1 MFILYISDVSDMD
14 IYFRFYF
21 SFAKEFGHPDWEGYG
36 SFIHQWTK
44 RYGIVNK
51 AICGSKESATPY
63 DELETWKETVLVP
76 TLSRYSPN
84 DIYNGDETA
93 LFFKSLPHRTYCFDG
108 DKPAGSA
115 KCKDRLTLL
124 IITNMDGSDHRKL
137 SVIGKSKTPRYLQ
150 KYKMQVKDMSVD
162 WYASKN
168 AWMTGE
174 IHHQI
179 MSKLNNEVRLS
190 NRHILYVCDNASSH
204 QVREYSHIK
213 FLMLPPNATSIM
225 QPLDQGIILS
235 AKRRYKKKLAERY
248 LACVENNKD
257 ANSLLKALD
266 IVQATNMIA
275 ASWRETSSTIIQN
288 CFHKAGFKHHAVDPA
303 PCEEEPLPAPAPDVW
318 NRVQRWLGD
327 VQFDDFAASE
337 PEAATAQP
345 MSDQDIVHLVLTE
358 NDVQEESDDES
369 EEDIPSAG
377 AIKTSFEFLAMIDQQ
392 KAFLKR
398 NQMPTDIVEQLETQV
413 VAMQFSLCSK
423 QKQMQDYFKSSPRA
437 PTPSKEP
444 RAPTPIKDV
453 SFETVA
459 DATKDVSLV
468 DSLDM
473 DDIELE
479 SIDTTIASVAASALM
494 NETPTRFSTPKCSR
508 PPASESSTPPTS
520 FPQPSTSKA
529 TPSQPP
535 AKKIKLNLGLSCP
548 DQKYY

>member
-1 MFILYISDVSDMD
+1 M
-14 IYFRFYF
+14 
-21 SFAKEFGHPDWEGYG
+21 
-36 SFIHQWTK
+36 
-44 RYGIVNK
+44 NK
-51 AICGSKESATPY
+51 AICGSKESAAPH
-63 DELETWKETVLVP
+63 DELETWKETVLLP
-76 TLSRYSPN
+76 TLARYSPN

-93 LFFKSLPHRTYCFDG
+93 LFYKSLPHRTYCFDS

-115 KCKDRLTLL
+115 KRKDRLTLL

-137 SVIGKSKTPRYLQ
+137 SVIGKSKTPRCLQ
-150 KYKMQVKDMSVD
+150 KKYKMQVKDMSVD

-179 MSKLNNEVRLS
+179 MTKLNNEMRLS

-257 ANSLLKALD
+257 ANSLLKGLD

-288 CFHKAGFKHHAVDPA
+288 CFRKAGFKHHAVDPA
-303 PCEEEPLPAPAPDVW
+303 PETEDPLPAPAPDVW

-327 VQFDDFAASE
+327 VQFDEFAANE
-337 PEAATAQP
+337 PEAGTAQP
-345 MSDQDIVHLVLTE
+345 MSDQDIVNIVLTE
-358 NDVQEESDDES
+358 NDAQEESDDES
-369 EEDIPSAG
+369 EEEIPSAS
-377 AIKTSFEFLAMIDQQ
+377 AIKTSVEFLAMIDQQ

-398 NQMPTDIVEQLETQV
+398 NEMPTEIVEQLEAQV

-423 QKQMQDYFKSSPRA
+423 QKQMQDYFQSSPRA

-444 RAPTPIKDV
+444 RARTPAKEARARTPAKEARAPTPIKDV
-453 SFETVA
+453 SFKTVA
-459 DATKDVSLV
+459 DVTKDVSLV
-468 DSLDM
+468 DSLDI
-473 DDIELE
+473 DDMELE
-479 SIDTTIASVAASALM
+479 SIDTTIASVATSALM
-494 NETPTRFSTPKCSR
+494 KETPTRFSTPKRSR
-508 PPASESSTPPTS
+508 PHASETP
-520 FPQPSTSKA
+520 PSTSMTTA
-529 TPSQPP
+529 SQPP
-535 AKKIKLNLGLSCP
+535 PKKLKLGLSRPVPKTFKLHHVVDKVMNMSSGSSSVCTSF
-548 DQKYY
+548 DSDTESLSWHE

>member
-1 MFILYISDVSDMD
+1 M
-14 IYFRFYF
+14 
-21 SFAKEFGHPDWEGYG
+21 
-36 SFIHQWTK
+36 
-44 RYGIVNK
+44 NK
-51 AICGSKESATPY
+51 AICGSKESAAPH

-93 LFFKSLPHRTYCFDG
+93 LFYKSLPHRTYCFDG

-115 KCKDRLTLL
+115 KRKDRLTLL

-137 SVIGKSKTPRYLQ
+137 SVIGKSKTPRCLQ
-150 KYKMQVKDMSVD
+150 KKYKMQVKDMSVD

-179 MSKLNNEVRLS
+179 MSKLNNEMRLS

-204 QVREYSHIK
+204 QVRDYSHIK

-288 CFHKAGFKHHAVDPA
+288 CFHKAGLKHHAVDPA
-303 PCEEEPLPAPAPDVW
+303 SEIQEDPLPTPAPDVW

-327 VQFDDFAASE
+327 VQFDEFAASE
-337 PEAATAQP
+337 PEAGTAQP
-345 MSDQDIVHLVLTE
+345 MSDQDIVNIVLTE
-358 NDVQEESDDES
+358 NDVQEESNDES
-369 EEDIPSAG
+369 EEEIPSTS
-377 AIKTSFEFLAMIDQQ
+377 AIKTSVEFLAMIDQQ

-398 NQMPTDIVEQLETQV
+398 NELPTEIVEQLEAQV
-413 VAMQFSLCSK
+413 VAMQVSLCSK
-423 QKQMQDYFKSSPRA
+423 QKQMQDYFQSSPRA
-437 PTPSKEP
+437 PTPSKES
-444 RAPTPIKDV
+444 RARTPTKEGRSPTPIKDV
-453 SFETVA
+453 SFKTVA
-459 DATKDVSLV
+459 DVTKDVSLV

-473 DDIELE
+473 DDMELE
-479 SIDTTIASVAASALM
+479 SLDTTIASVAASALM
-494 NETPTRFSTPKCSR
+494 KETPTHFSTPKHPR
-508 PPASESSTPPTS
+508 PLGSEPR
-520 FPQPSTSKA
+520 PSTSMG
-529 TPSQPP
+529 TGSQPP
-535 AKKIKLNLGLSCP
+535 PKKLKLGLSRPIPKTFKLHHIVDKVMNMSSGSSSVCTSS
-548 DQKYY
+548 DSDAELLSSQE

>member
-1 MFILYISDVSDMD
+1 M
-14 IYFRFYF
+14 
-21 SFAKEFGHPDWEGYG
+21 
-36 SFIHQWTK
+36 
-44 RYGIVNK
+44 NK
-51 AICGSKESATPY
+51 AICGSKESAAPH
-63 DELETWKETVLVP
+63 DELETWKETVLLP
-76 TLSRYSPN
+76 TLARYSPN

-93 LFFKSLPHRTYCFDG
+93 LFYKSLPHRTYCFDS

-115 KCKDRLTLL
+115 KRKDRLTLL

-137 SVIGKSKTPRYLQ
+137 SVIGKSKTPRCLQ
-150 KYKMQVKDMSVD
+150 KKYKMQVKDMSVD

-179 MSKLNNEVRLS
+179 MTKLNNEMRLS

-288 CFHKAGFKHHAVDPA
+288 CFRKAGFRHHAVDPA
-303 PCEEEPLPAPAPDVW
+303 PETEDPLPAPAPDVW

-327 VQFDDFAASE
+327 VQFDEFAANE
-337 PEAATAQP
+337 PEAGTAQP
-345 MSDQDIVHLVLTE
+345 MSDQDIVNIVLTE
-358 NDVQEESDDES
+358 NDAQEESDDES
-369 EEDIPSAG
+369 EEEIPSAS
-377 AIKTSFEFLAMIDQQ
+377 AIKTSVEFLAMIDQQ

-398 NQMPTDIVEQLETQV
+398 NEMPTEIVEQLEAQV

-423 QKQMQDYFKSSPRA
+423 QKQMQDYFQSSPRA

-444 RAPTPIKDV
+444 RAHTPAKEARAPTPIKDV
-453 SFETVA
+453 SFKTVA
-459 DATKDVSLV
+459 DVTKDVSLV

-473 DDIELE
+473 DDMELE
-479 SIDTTIASVAASALM
+479 LIDTTIASVATSALM
-494 NETPTRFSTPKCSR
+494 KETPTRFSTPKR
-508 PPASESSTPPTS
+508 PRPHASEPRPSSSMGTG
-520 FPQPSTSKA
+520 
-529 TPSQPP
+529 SQPP
-535 AKKIKLNLGLSCP
+535 PKKLKLGLSRPVPKTFKLHQAVDKVMNMSSGSSSVCTSS
-548 DQKYY
+548 DSDAESLSSQE

>member
-1 MFILYISDVSDMD
+1 
-14 IYFRFYF
+14 
-21 SFAKEFGHPDWEGYG
+21 
-36 SFIHQWTK
+36 
-44 RYGIVNK
+44 
-51 AICGSKESATPY
+51 
-63 DELETWKETVLVP
+63 
-76 TLSRYSPN
+76 
-84 DIYNGDETA
+84 
-93 LFFKSLPHRTYCFDG
+93 
-108 DKPAGSA
+108 
-115 KCKDRLTLL
+115 
-124 IITNMDGSDHRKL
+124 MDGSDHRKL
-137 SVIGKSKTPRYLQ
+137 SVIGKSKTPRCLQ
-150 KYKMQVKDMSVD
+150 KKYKMQVKDMSVD

-179 MSKLNNEVRLS
+179 MTKLNNEMRLS
-190 NRHILYVCDNASSH
+190 NHHILYVCDNASSH

-303 PCEEEPLPAPAPDVW
+303 PETEDPPPTPAPDVW

-327 VQFDDFAASE
+327 VQFDEFAASE

-369 EEDIPSAG
+369 EEKIPSAS
-377 AIKTSFEFLAMIDQQ
+377 AIQTSVEFLAMIDQQ
-392 KAFLKR
+392 KAFLKW

-413 VAMQFSLCSK
+413 VAMQVLLCSK

-437 PTPSKEP
+437 PTPN
-444 RAPTPIKDV
+444 KDV
-453 SFETVA
+453 SFKTVA

-468 DSLDM
+468 DSLDL
-473 DDIELE
+473 DDLELE

-494 NETPTRFSTPKCSR
+494 KETPTRFSTPKHPC
-508 PPASESSTPPTS
+508 PLTTESSTPLI
-520 FPQPSTSKA
+520 PSTSTSTA

-535 AKKIKLNLGLSCP
+535 AKKLKLNLGLSRPRPKILLSTSKVINKIMNSSSSGSSSSCSL
-548 DQKYY
+548 DSESSSSQE

>member
-1 MFILYISDVSDMD
+1 M
-14 IYFRFYF
+14 
-21 SFAKEFGHPDWEGYG
+21 
-36 SFIHQWTK
+36 
-44 RYGIVNK
+44 NK
-51 AICGSKESATPY
+51 AICGSKESATPH
-63 DELETWKETVLVP
+63 DELETWTETVLLP
-76 TLSRYSPN
+76 TLARYSPN

-93 LFFKSLPHRTYCFDG
+93 LFFKSLPHRTYCFDS

-115 KCKDRLTLL
+115 KRKDRLTLL

-137 SVIGKSKTPRYLQ
+137 SVIGKSKTPRCLQ
-150 KYKMQVKDMSVD
+150 KKYKMQVKDMSVD

-179 MSKLNNEVRLS
+179 MTELNNEMRLS

-257 ANSLLKALD
+257 ANSLLKSLD

-288 CFHKAGFKHHAVDPA
+288 CFRKAGFKHHAVDPA
-303 PCEEEPLPAPAPDVW
+303 PETEDPLPAPAPDVW

-327 VQFDDFAASE
+327 VQFDEFAANE
-337 PEAATAQP
+337 PEAGTAQP
-345 MSDQDIVHLVLTE
+345 MSDQDIVNIVLTE
-358 NDVQEESDDES
+358 NDAQEESDDES
-369 EEDIPSAG
+369 EEEIPSAS
-377 AIKTSFEFLAMIDQQ
+377 AIKTSVEFLAMIDQQ

-398 NQMPTDIVEQLETQV
+398 NEMPTEIVEQLEAQV

-423 QKQMQDYFKSSPRA
+423 QKQMQDYFQSSPRA

-444 RAPTPIKDV
+444 RARTPAKEARAPTPIKDV
-453 SFETVA
+453 SFKTVA
-459 DATKDVSLV
+459 DVTKDVSLV

-473 DDIELE
+473 DDMELE
-479 SIDTTIASVAASALM
+479 SIDTTIASVATSALM
-494 NETPTRFSTPKCSR
+494 KETPTRFSTPKCPR
-508 PPASESSTPPTS
+508 PHASET
-520 FPQPSTSKA
+520 QPSTSMTTA
-529 TPSQPP
+529 SQPP
-535 AKKIKLNLGLSCP
+535 PKKLKLGLSHPVPKTFKLHHVVDKVMNISSGTSSVCTSF
-548 DQKYY
+548 DSDTESLSSQE

>member
-1 MFILYISDVSDMD
+1 MD
-14 IYFRFYF
+14 NYFLFYF

-51 AICGSKESATPY
+51 AICGSKESAAPH

-93 LFFKSLPHRTYCFDG
+93 LFYKLLPHRTYCFDG

-137 SVIGKSKTPRYLQ
+137 SVIGKSKTPHCLQ
-150 KYKMQVKDMSVD
+150 KKYKMQVKDMSVD

-179 MSKLNNEVRLS
+179 MSKLNNEMRLS

-213 FLMLPPNATSIM
+213 FLMLPLNATSIM

-248 LACVENNKD
+248 LSCVENNKD

-275 ASWRETSSTIIQN
+275 ASWGETSSTIIQN
-288 CFHKAGFKHHAVDPA
+288 CFCKAGFKHHAVDPA
-303 PCEEEPLPAPAPDVW
+303 PPEEEPLPAPAPDVW

-327 VQFDDFAASE
+327 VQFDEFAASE

-345 MSDQDIVHLVLTE
+345 MSDQDIVHLVLTK

-369 EEDIPSAG
+369 EEEIPSAS
-377 AIKTSFEFLAMIDQQ
+377 AIKTSIEFLAMIDQQ
-392 KAFLKR
+392 KAFLK
-398 NQMPTDIVEQLETQV
+398 
-413 VAMQFSLCSK
+413 
-423 QKQMQDYFKSSPRA
+423 
-437 PTPSKEP
+437 
-444 RAPTPIKDV
+444 
-453 SFETVA
+453 
-459 DATKDVSLV
+459 
-468 DSLDM
+468 
-473 DDIELE
+473 
-479 SIDTTIASVAASALM
+479 
-494 NETPTRFSTPKCSR
+494 
-508 PPASESSTPPTS
+508 
-520 FPQPSTSKA
+520 
-529 TPSQPP
+529 
-535 AKKIKLNLGLSCP
+535 
-548 DQKYY
+548 

>member
-1 MFILYISDVSDMD
+1 M
-14 IYFRFYF
+14 
-21 SFAKEFGHPDWEGYG
+21 
-36 SFIHQWTK
+36 
-44 RYGIVNK
+44 NK
-51 AICGSKESATPY
+51 AICGSKESAAPH
-63 DELETWKETVLVP
+63 DELETWKETVLLP
-76 TLSRYSPN
+76 TLARYSPN

-93 LFFKSLPHRTYCFDG
+93 LFYKSLPHRTYCFDS

-115 KCKDRLTLL
+115 KRKDRLTLL

-137 SVIGKSKTPRYLQ
+137 SVIGKSKTPRCLQ
-150 KYKMQVKDMSVD
+150 KKYKMQVKDMSVD

-179 MSKLNNEVRLS
+179 MTKLNNEMRLS

-257 ANSLLKALD
+257 ANSLLKGLD

-288 CFHKAGFKHHAVDPA
+288 CFRKAGFKHHAVDPA
-303 PCEEEPLPAPAPDVW
+303 PETEDPLPAPAPDVW

-327 VQFDDFAASE
+327 VQFDEFAANE
-337 PEAATAQP
+337 PEAGTAQP
-345 MSDQDIVHLVLTE
+345 MSDQDIVNIVLTE
-358 NDVQEESDDES
+358 NDAQEESDDES
-369 EEDIPSAG
+369 EEEIPSAS
-377 AIKTSFEFLAMIDQQ
+377 AIKTSVEFLAMIDQQ

-398 NQMPTDIVEQLETQV
+398 NEMPTEIVEQLEAQV

-423 QKQMQDYFKSSPRA
+423 QKQMQDYFQSSPRA
-437 PTPSKEP
+437 PTPAKEARARTP
-444 RAPTPIKDV
+444 AKEARAPTPIKDV
-453 SFETVA
+453 SFKTVA
-459 DATKDVSLV
+459 DVTKDVSLV

-473 DDIELE
+473 DDMELE
-479 SIDTTIASVAASALM
+479 SIDTTIASVATSALM
-494 NETPTRFSTPKCSR
+494 KETPTRFSTPKRSR
-508 PPASESSTPPTS
+508 PHASETP
-520 FPQPSTSKA
+520 PSTSMTTA
-529 TPSQPP
+529 SQPP
-535 AKKIKLNLGLSCP
+535 PKKLKLGLSRPVPKTFKLHHVVDKVMNMSSGSSSVCTSF
-548 DQKYY
+548 DSDTESLSSHE

>member
-1 MFILYISDVSDMD
+1 M
-14 IYFRFYF
+14 
-21 SFAKEFGHPDWEGYG
+21 
-36 SFIHQWTK
+36 
-44 RYGIVNK
+44 NK
-51 AICGSKESATPY
+51 AICGSKESATPH

-76 TLSRYSPN
+76 SLSRYSPN

-93 LFFKSLPHRTYCFDG
+93 LFYKSLPHRTYCFDG

-115 KCKDRLTLL
+115 KRKDRLTLL

-137 SVIGKSKTPRYLQ
+137 SVIGKSKTPRCLQ
-150 KYKMQVKDMSVD
+150 KKYKMQVKDMAVD

-174 IHHQI
+174 IYHQI
-179 MSKLNNEVRLS
+179 MSKLNNEMRLS
-190 NRHILYVCDNASSH
+190 NCHILYVCDNASSH

-288 CFHKAGFKHHAVDPA
+288 CFRKAGFKHHAVDPA
-303 PCEEEPLPAPAPDVW
+303 PETEDPPPAPAPDVW

-327 VQFDDFAASE
+327 VQFDEFAASE

-345 MSDQDIVHLVLTE
+345 ISDQDIVHLVLTE

-369 EEDIPSAG
+369 EEEIPSAS
-377 AIKTSFEFLAMIDQQ
+377 AIKTSVQFLAMIDQQ

-413 VAMQFSLCSK
+413 VTMQVSLCSK

-437 PTPSKEP
+437 PTPN
-444 RAPTPIKDV
+444 KDV
-453 SFETVA
+453 SFKMVA

-468 DSLDM
+468 DSLDL
-473 DDIELE
+473 DDLDLE

-494 NETPTRFSTPKCSR
+494 KETPTRFSTPKR
-508 PPASESSTPPTS
+508 PRPLTTESLTPPT
-520 FPQPSTSKA
+520 PSTSTSTA

-535 AKKIKLNLGLSCP
+535 AKKLKLNLGLSRPRPKILLSTSQVINKIMNSSSSGSLSSCSS
-548 DQKYY
+548 DSETSSSQE